1 MSQQNDSDLPPTSSE
16 HTTLMREL
24 AGYWVQSQS
33 VISAFITANVFDSHH
48 AEDIVQDVAQ
58 VVAEKF
64 ASFDRSQSFVGW
76 ALGIARNR
84 IMKYYRT
91 RARDRV
97 VLSEGALARLGE
109 ALENIGP
116 DNEDRR
122 DALRH
127 CLQQVAGRRREVLE
141 MRYRDNAKVTDIAG
155 KIGMSTSAVSVMLHR
170 IRVALYECIERNLRK
185 LGHEHGKQ

>member
-1 MSQQNDSDLPPTSSE
+1 MTQRDDSDLPPTKSE
-16 HTTLMREL
+16 HTALMREL

-33 VISAFITANVFDSHH
+33 VIAAFITANVFDSHH
-48 AEDIVQDVAQ
+48 AEDIVQEVAQ

-97 VLSEGALARLGE
+97 VLSEGALVRLGE
-109 ALENIGP
+109 ALESIGP

-122 DALRH
+122 DALRQF
-127 CLQQVAGRRREVLE
+127 LQPVAGRRREVLVI
-141 MRYRDNAKVTDIAG
+141 RYRDNAKVTDIAG
-155 KIGMSTSAVSVMLHR
+155 KVGMSTSAVSVMLHR
-170 IRVALYECIERNLRK
+170 IRVKLYECIERNLQK
-185 LGHEHGKQ
+185 LGHDHGKQ